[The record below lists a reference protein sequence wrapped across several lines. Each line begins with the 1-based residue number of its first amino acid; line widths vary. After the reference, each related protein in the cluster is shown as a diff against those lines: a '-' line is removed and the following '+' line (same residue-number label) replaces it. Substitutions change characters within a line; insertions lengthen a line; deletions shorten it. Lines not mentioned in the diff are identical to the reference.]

1 MRSRPD
7 IIVVGCGAIGLSVA
21 YNFAKRGLRVLAVDR
36 VGPGA
41 QTSKRAAGQ
50 SVIAQ
55 TDPAM
60 GDLMHRSIALIA
72 GFEER
77 TGVPFKYHQVGSVKY
92 ALSDWSAAQLER
104 EVERATRLGAT
115 VSMVSLAEA
124 QEAAPHTNAGAA
136 VAAWHAPNDIYFA
149 PPDML
154 AAYHA
159 AAERAGVEFRFGED
173 VSDILID
180 SGKVVGVETQSGRI
194 DAGAVVLTTGPWTKA
209 MLARIGTNLPA
220 VYVRHQYSI
229 RSGIPDIHPGLP
241 SVRIVDHA
249 VYARPE
255 GSNLMFGT
263 YEPNPLELGSVPS
276 RTEEVPLDGAAIETA
291 LQKVAAV
298 FRGLS
303 GSNVV
308 ELRGGVTTMTP
319 DGSYLIDEVADARG
333 LYFFTGCNVMGL
345 SCAPALGEELAEWLA
360 TGKRTDVLRGFAV
373 GRFDGRDYSSDDVRR
388 KSLAEYEGIYR
399 DAESAGNERHYG
411 VPPHQGAGAEGS
423 GTA

>member
-1 MRSRPD
+1 MTSSPD
-7 IIVVGCGAIGLSVA
+7 VLVVGCGAIGLSVA
-21 YNFAKRGLRVLAVDR
+21 YNLARRGLRVLAIDR

-41 QTSKRAAGQ
+41 QTSRRAAGQ

-55 TDPAM
+55 TDSAM
-60 GDLMHRSIALIA
+60 GDLMHRSIDLIA
-72 GFEER
+72 GFTER

-115 VSMVSLAEA
+115 VSMVSLADA
-124 QEAAPHTNAGAA
+124 QAAAPHTNAGAA
-136 VAAWHAPNDIYFA
+136 VAAWHAPNDMYFS
-149 PPDML
+149 PPEML

-159 AAERAGVEFRFGED
+159 AAEHAGVEFRFGED
-173 VSDILID
+173 VSEVMID
-180 SGKVVGVETQSGRI
+180 GGKVVGVETQNGTI
-194 DAGAVVLTTGPWTKA
+194 HAGAVILTTGPWTKA
-209 MLARIGTNLPA
+209 MLARLGTVLPA

-229 RSGIPDIHPGLP
+229 RSGIPEIHPGLP

-255 GSNLMFGT
+255 GANLMFGT
-263 YEPNPLELGSVPS
+263 YEPNPLELASVPR

-291 LQKVAAV
+291 LQKVSAV

-303 GSNVV
+303 KSKVV

-319 DGSYLIDEVADARG
+319 DGSYLIDEVQGARG
-333 LYFFTGCNVMGL
+333 LFFFTGCNVMGL
-345 SCAPALGEELAEWLA
+345 SCAPALGEDLAEWLA
-360 TGKRTDVLRGFAV
+360 TGKRPDVLEGFAI
-373 GRFDGRDYSSDDVRR
+373 GRFDGRGYSSDDVHR

-411 VPPHQGAGAEGS
+411 APHQ
-423 GTA
+423 